1 MDVLVFLIVVALI
14 WLLVWLIYRIIL
26 TKSENSKFQW
36 VRLCIWLPLHEWN
49 MLWRYLLANESID
62 PYGLSVMTFSWIEK
76 RMFMAGWF
84 DYIAKKQN
92 PILNSFL
99 SLSYESELLVDNIKV
114 LGLANCSCDVI
125 YNNESITLEEYED
138 YFVVK
143 SYVTSSLPIIVPNF
157 LKLMQSILANKYHD
171 FQFQTIESDSSRK
184 QTILFNKR
192 IAKEDSYKLS
202 HWQTRYNL
210 LDVLS
215 SFAPVREDCV
225 RIFNMRAAALN
236 GSSNKSSNSKNLL
249 ECMHRIVEDDVDI

>member
-1 MDVLVFLIVVALI
+1 MLVFLIVVALI
-14 WLLVWLIYRIIL
+14 WVLIWFIYRTVL
-26 TKSENSKFQW
+26 AKSENSKFQW
-36 VRLCIWLPLHEWN
+36 IRLYVWLPLHEWN
-49 MLWRYLLANESID
+49 LLWSYLLANEAID
-62 PYGLSVMTFSWIEK
+62 PYSLSVMTYSWIER
-76 RMFMAGWF
+76 RMYMAGWF

-99 SLSYESELLVDNIKV
+99 SLSYESELLVDNVNV
-114 LGLANCSCDVI
+114 LGTSNCSCDVI
-125 YNNESITLEEYED
+125 YKNESITLEEYEE

-157 LKLMQSILANKYHD
+157 IKLMQSVLADKYND
-171 FQFQTIESDSSRK
+171 FQFQTIESDSSQK
-184 QTILFNKR
+184 QTILFGKR
-192 IAKEDSYKLS
+192 ITKEDSYKLS
-202 HWQTRYNL
+202 HWQAKYNL

-249 ECMHRIVEDDVDI
+249 ECMHRIVKDDVGR

>member
-26 TKSENSKFQW
+26 TKTENAKFQW

-49 MLWRYLLANESID
+49 LLWRYLLANESID
-62 PYGLSVMTFSWIEK
+62 PYGLSVMTFSWIEN

-99 SLSYESELLVDNIKV
+99 SLSYELELLVDNVNV
-114 LGLANCSCDVI
+114 LGTADCSFDVVYI
-125 YNNESITLEEYED
+125 NESATIEEYED
-138 YFVVK
+138 CFLIK
-143 SYVTSSLPIIVPNF
+143 SYVTSSQPIMVPNF
-157 LKLMQSILANKYHD
+157 LKLMQSILAKKYND

-184 QTILFNKR
+184 QTILFSKR
-192 IAKEDSYKLS
+192 IEKENPDRLF
-202 HWQTRYNL
+202 HWQTKYNL

-215 SFAPVREDCV
+215 SFSPVREDCV
-225 RIFNMRAAALN
+225 RIFNMHAAALN
-236 GSSNKSSNSKNLL
+236 GSSNGGINNVNLL
-249 ECMHRIVEDDVDI
+249 ENMLRIVD

>member
-26 TKSENSKFQW
+26 TKSENAKFQW

-49 MLWRYLLANESID
+49 LLWRYLLANESID

-99 SLSYESELLVDNIKV
+99 SLSYESELLVDNVNV
-114 LGLANCSCDVI
+114 LGTADCSFDVV
-125 YNNESITLEEYED
+125 YFNESATIEEYED
-138 YFVVK
+138 CFLIK
-143 SYVTSSLPIIVPNF
+143 SYVTSSQPIMVPNF
-157 LKLMQSILANKYHD
+157 LKLMQSILAKKYND

-184 QTILFNKR
+184 QTILFSKR
-192 IAKEDSYKLS
+192 IEKENPDRLF
-202 HWQTRYNL
+202 HWQTKYNL

-215 SFAPVREDCV
+215 SFSPVREDCV
-225 RIFNMRAAALN
+225 RIFNMHAAALN
-236 GSSNKSSNSKNLL
+236 GSSNKSLNSKNLL

>member
-1 MDVLVFLIVVALI
+1 M
-14 WLLVWLIYRIIL
+14 LIYRIIL
-26 TKSENSKFQW
+26 TKSENAKFEW

-49 MLWRYLLANESID
+49 LLWRYLLANESID

-84 DYIAKKQN
+84 DYIAKKQH

-99 SLSYESELLVDNIKV
+99 SLSYESELLVDNVNV
-114 LGLANCSCDVI
+114 LGTADCSFDVV
-125 YNNESITLEEYED
+125 YFNESATIEEYED
-138 YFVVK
+138 CFLIK
-143 SYVTSSLPIIVPNF
+143 SYVTSSQPIMVPNF
-157 LKLMQSILANKYHD
+157 LKLMQSILAKKYND

-215 SFAPVREDCV
+215 SFSPVREDCV
-225 RIFNMRAAALN
+225 RIFNMHAAALN